1 MTDQKDIE
9 SVLYLLSARSD
20 HASVEARNL
29 ITRLRAA
36 LVDETARLEAKPV
49 RFKVE
54 PWEDGE
60 VVITA
65 DGSPCGATLSRAAAW
80 AAARAPFDFQALA
93 HLITLIKE
101 QSETPSTKEHK

>member
-36 LVDETARLEAKPV
+36 LDQL
-49 RFKVE
+49 
-54 PWEDGE
+54 D
-60 VVITA
+60 
-65 DGSPCGATLSRAAAW
+65 
-80 AAARAPFDFQALA
+80 
-93 HLITLIKE
+93 KE
-101 QSETPSTKEHK
+101 NA